1 MNKKLPPK
9 PDTEKPAGSVVNIDY
24 DTCINCAIC
33 IRSCPVDVLRI
44 NKETRWLEAT
54 YWEDCMLCKL
64 CELDCPVPGAI
75 TISPDKP
82 LGFVLS
88 WG

>member
-1 MNKKLPPK
+1 MAKLPPP
-9 PDTEKPAGSVVNIDY
+9 PDTKKPTESVVNIDY
-24 DTCINCAIC
+24 DTCINCGIC
-33 IRSCPVDVLRI
+33 IQSCPVDVLRI

-64 CELDCPVPGAI
+64 CELDCPEPGAI
-75 TISPDKP
+75 VISPQKP
-82 LGFVLS
+82 LGFVTS